1 MSIYPSTLEAIY
13 GPEFNQIL
21 AEMEEIFPPLQVH
34 IDQPI
39 QSIMFRAGQRSVVEW
54 LSNRINNEEN

>member
-13 GPEFNQIL
+13 GPELVTIL
-21 AEMEEIFPPLQVH
+21 SEMEECFPPLTVS

-54 LSNRINNEEN
+54 LINRINNEEN